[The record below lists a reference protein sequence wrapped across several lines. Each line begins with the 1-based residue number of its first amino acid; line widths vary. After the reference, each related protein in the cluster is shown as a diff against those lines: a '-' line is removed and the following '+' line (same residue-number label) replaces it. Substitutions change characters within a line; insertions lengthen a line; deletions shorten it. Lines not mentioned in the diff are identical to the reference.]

1 MQYNL
6 WMMYLRILKSESQI
20 DVNWKES
27 SLVLIYPK
35 RLFLKVHKK
44 KSTVET
50 TASSHYIVSGTQSFL
65 DLKWL

>member
-35 RLFLKVHKK
+35 RFFLKVHKK
-44 KSTVET
+44 KSMVET
-50 TASSHYIVSGTQSFL
+50 TASHYIVSGTQSFL

>member
-50 TASSHYIVSGTQSFL
+50 TASHYIVSGTQSFL